1 MKKLLLIFSIFTI
14 TTLPA
19 MAATQDCIRGQKVD
33 GSLAFDFDKLPDS
46 CKTPLKEK
54 YNKPHTTAHI
64 YTCGNAQFRC
74 NVGELLTSCAPCAM
88 DLLIDPEKDKF
99 ATAYGQIACDAKNND
114 IFKLLYTTDTEK
126 AQWIDQACKQIFPNG
141 TAPTNGTGK
150 KIQPNEPRLSETD
163 SLAKIDELRDNAEA
177 MRATERSTA
186 NKLLVATVS
195 GTVLNEKN
203 EPLVHATI
211 SYNNAGTTE
220 GTITNNNGHFEFK
233 DVPDNTKLKVS
244 FTGYLTKEITPGENQ
259 TIRMEPDP
267 IILEGIAVVACNG
280 DKAKGIKSGK
290 RIGNDCYPSACVE
303 PRWTLSG
310 AGENA
315 KCVEQ
320 KCEFKHGTG
329 EWTPDGDTWKCKLI
343 TCENGYDKNKDGT
356 KCVAGELSKSDSQE
370 KIDELRDNAEAMRAK
385 EQSTANK
392 LLGAAAIG
400 TTGIGAMQTAS
411 AMAEQNA
418 DADAERTMRAY
429 LATFHCNYGAG
440 KSIQGG
446 QSNIDLPGGNELI
459 GLYSE
464 YVNLANDLK
473 VRKNALNIRPGI
485 ESEPILDAATSGL
498 YDDVAIGKT
507 SGAYTSLARA
517 LMDPNGADAAAWA
530 QQKSDTA
537 DRKKAGMITAGI
549 GVAGSLAANL
559 AINHFE
565 NKKSKILTELQTEI
579 ADIPPQTAP
588 CPNGTTGDQHP
599 NCTCNNKIYNP
610 NSKSCEPC
618 PGNQIVNNNNCQCPS
633 DLPLWDTEQN
643 KCIARQCTPQCT
655 PTEGDHLIVL
665 QDCSCTCDYGY
676 DYKNGKCV
684 CESPKQF
691 LAPTGECVDIVTQ
704 QVTVPKITN
713 NHTYTIV
720 STYTTVDKA
729 SLPAGSLFKI
739 GSAELLSQAKQ
750 PLDNFIAQLS
760 ESGYTNCQI
769 TITGYTDP
777 VGSSASNKTLSIK
790 RAQAVKEYFEGKK
803 AGNQSIKTISS
814 SGLGEDNCTCGA
826 GKLPG
831 DAPGTINGQ
840 KIDYNNPDYKI
851 CKGQDSN
858 YTLSGNVRYAPC
870 RRVDITVNCDQETT
884 QTTTQTTTY
893 TTTN

>member
-19 MAATQDCIRGQKVD
+19 LAATTLVTPNCKKNDMNLLLSTYCDDEGYRYTSTNKKAYGTYSTTENSIKFGCYTYRNSDINNLKKEVANTCGISETQVTIRDDLKR
-33 GSLAFDFDKLPDS
+33 DS
-46 CKTPLKEK
+46 NQINKSTKKTTKPSGVICGMDRNLGILKEEDYDGVCVPTECLTPRWK
-54 YNKPHTTAHI
+54 LS
-64 YTCGNAQFRC
+64 GN
-74 NVGELLTSCAPCAM
+74 
-88 DLLIDPEKDKF
+88 
-99 ATAYGQIACDAKNND
+99 
-114 IFKLLYTTDTEK
+114 
-126 AQWIDQACKQIFPNG
+126 
-141 TAPTNGTGK
+141 
-150 KIQPNEPRLSETD
+150 
-163 SLAKIDELRDNAEA
+163 
-177 MRATERSTA
+177 
-186 NKLLVATVS
+186 
-195 GTVLNEKN
+195 
-203 EPLVHATI
+203 
-211 SYNNAGTTE
+211 
-220 GTITNNNGHFEFK
+220 
-233 DVPDNTKLKVS
+233 
-244 FTGYLTKEITPGENQ
+244 
-259 TIRMEPDP
+259 
-267 IILEGIAVVACNG
+267 
-280 DKAKGIKSGK
+280 GK
-290 RIGNDCYPSACVE
+290 R
-303 PRWTLSG
+303 
-310 AGENA
+310 A

-329 EWTPDGDTWKCKLI
+329 KWEKDGDTWKCTVKR
-343 TCENGYDKNKDGT
+343 CKNGYKHDKEKNKCSRDGEPDADKDDDT
-356 KCVAGELSKSDSQE
+356 EATDTSQPNESRLSETDSQA

-385 EQSTANK
+385 EQSTANR
-392 LLGAAAIG
+392 LLGAAGIV

-429 LATFHCNYGAG
+429 LATFHCDYGAG

-537 DRKKAGMITAGI
+537 DKKKAGMITAGI

-599 NCTCNNKIYNP
+599 NCTCNDKIYNP

-618 PGNQIVNNNNCQCPS
+618 PGNQIVNNNNCQCPAN
-633 DLPLWDTEQN
+633 LPLWDTEQN
-643 KCIARQCTPQCT
+643 KCIARPVSCTPQCT
-655 PTEGDHLIVL
+655 PTDGDHLIVL
-665 QDCSCTCDYGY
+665 QDCRCTCDDGY
-676 DYKNGKCV
+676 DYKNGQCV

-691 LAPTGECVDIVTQ
+691 LAPSGECVNIVTQ

-720 STYTTVDKA
+720 STHTTVDKA

-777 VGSSASNKTLSIK
+777 VGSSASNKTLSIN
-790 RAQAVKEYFEGKK
+790 RAEAVKKYFEGKK
-803 AGNQSIKTISS
+803 AGNQAIKTISS
-814 SGLGEDNCTCGA
+814 SGLGEANCTCGA

-831 DAPGTINGQ
+831 DTPDTINGQ
-840 KIDYNNPDYKI
+840 KIDYNNQDYKI
-851 CKGQDSN
+851 CKNKDSN
-858 YTLSGNVRYAPC
+858 YPLSDNVRYAPC

-893 TTTN
+893 TSTN